1 MAELSTLARPYAK
14 AAFDYAKEQ
23 NAINNW
29 EAFLSVASDVVR
41 NEDYASLLN
50 NPAISAAQ
58 KADILIDNLTEVLQ
72 FVENEKH
79 NSSI

>member
-29 EAFLSVASDVVR
+29 EAFLFVSSDIVR

-50 NPAISAAQ
+50 NPAISAAP
-58 KADILIDNLTEVLQ
+58 
-72 FVENEKH
+72 
-79 NSSI
+79 